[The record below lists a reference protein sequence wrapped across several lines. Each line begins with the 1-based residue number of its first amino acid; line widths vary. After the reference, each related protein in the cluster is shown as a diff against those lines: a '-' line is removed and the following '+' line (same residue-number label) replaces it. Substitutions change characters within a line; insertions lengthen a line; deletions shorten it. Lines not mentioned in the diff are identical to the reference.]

1 MKNYNTLDIIE
12 NRFFDLKSLK
22 LELEAIKRKH
32 DYPEDKESLSSYL
45 VDWFIVGEYSIPEI
59 KQLVRELEIEPCAK
73 LSKILKG
80 FDEIRAKSRFEILN
94 FERLKNTRNGNAMFS
109 IKCEVL
115 RAGEAH
121 RLYVTT
127 GLPVTLF
134 SVPDSKE
141 NCAISESLI
150 SGQLIRANV
159 SRYASRVRVHD
170 VQFEK
175 AFDLCPE
182 AARRKML
189 D

>member
-1 MKNYNTLDIIE
+1 MKNYNTLDFIE
-12 NRFFDLKSLK
+12 NRFFDVKSLEQ
-22 LELEAIKRKH
+22 ELEIIKRKH

-45 VDWFIVGEYSIPEI
+45 ADWFIVGEYSIPEI

-73 LSKILKG
+73 LTKILKS
-80 FDEIRAKSRFEILN
+80 FDEISAKSRFEILS

-109 IKCEVL
+109 IKCETL
-115 RAGEAH
+115 RAGKLH
-121 RLYVTT
+121 RLCVTT

-134 SVPDSKE
+134 SVPDSME

-150 SGQLIRANV
+150 PGQLIRANV
-159 SRYASRVRVHD
+159 SRYAARVWLHD

-175 AFDLCPE
+175 AFDICHE
-182 AARRKML
+182 AACRKML

>member
-1 MKNYNTLDIIE
+1 MKHENTLDFIE
-12 NRFFDLKSLK
+12 NGFFDVKTLK
-22 LELEAIKRKH
+22 LELEAIKKKH
-32 DYPEDKESLSSYL
+32 DYPEDEESLSSYL
-45 VDWFIVGEYSIPEI
+45 ADWFIVGEYSIPQI
-59 KQLVRELEIEPCAK
+59 KQLVRELDIEPCAK

-80 FDEIRAKSRFEILN
+80 FDEIGAKSRFEILS
-94 FERLKNTRNGNAMFS
+94 FERLENTDNGNAMFS

-115 RAGEAH
+115 RAGDAH

-134 SVPDSKE
+134 SVPDSME

-170 VQFEK
+170 VQFER
-175 AFDLCPE
+175 AFDICPE